1 MGNYQAGF
9 VGVRCSEEVL
19 SLVDDVCKLYGLTRA
34 EVMRNGAISYCQQ
47 LLITDTLQRLNQT
60 CHTVA
65 DKCDNNKLDMK
76 SLEDMDKLVEL
87 LCKRLGVD

>member
-1 MGNYQAGF
+1 MGNMQAGF
-9 VGVRCSEEVL
+9 VGVRCSEEVIN
-19 SLVDDVCKLYGLTRA
+19 LVDDVCRLYGLTRA

-65 DKCDNNKLDMK
+65 DKCDNNKLDVK
-76 SLEDMDKLVEL
+76 TLDDMDKLVGL
-87 LCKRLGVD
+87 LCKRLGIE

>member
-1 MGNYQAGF
+1 MANMQAGF

-19 SLVDDVCKLYGLTRA
+19 NLVDNVCDLYGLTRA

-47 LLITDTLQRLNQT
+47 LLLTDTLQRLNQT

-65 DKCDNNKLDMK
+65 EKCDKNKLDMET
-76 SLEDMDKLVEL
+76 LDNMDKLVEL
-87 LCKRLGVD
+87 LCQRLCID

>member
-1 MGNYQAGF
+1 MGKMQAGF

-19 SLVDDVCKLYGLTRA
+19 SLVDDVCRLYGLTRA

-47 LLITDTLQRLNQT
+47 LLLTDTLQRLNTT

-65 DKCDNNKLDMK
+65 DKYNNGELDMK
-76 SLEDMDKLVEL
+76 ILNDMDRLVEL
-87 LCKRLGVD
+87 LCKRLGVE

>member
-1 MGNYQAGF
+1 MSKIQGGF
-9 VGVRCSEEVL
+9 VGVRCSDEVL

-47 LLITDTLQRLNQT
+47 LLITDTLQRLNKT

-65 DKCDNNKLDMK
+65 DKFDNNNLDRK
-76 SLEDMDKLVEL
+76 TLEDVDKLVEL
-87 LCKRLGVD
+87 LCKRLGID